1 MIIKTAGDGY
11 PKYFGRRLFFS
22 RIALLIIL
30 FVLNVKP
37 ALAQEMPV
45 LYGVSPP
52 EGHLGEELRLLL
64 DGDGFF
70 QLEALVSVNISGV
83 RIPFSN
89 YAIIDNQTIEVFL
102 RIPEQTPTGEQE
114 ISFIFENEFGLD
126 APFVVLE
133 PAGPSRESP
142 MLYGVSPQ
150 EGRPGEQLP
159 ITLDGEGLLQ
169 LGDPQAVVI
178 NGMDASL
185 LDYNLAS
192 DQGIEV
198 FVRIPED
205 APPGEGDISFFFEN
219 GDLNAYFVVVQPGA
233 PPPEGPP
240 APPREGLGLPSFRG
254 VFPQEGP
261 VESELRL
268 RLDGE
273 NLSQLG
279 ALQAVNIN
287 GVDIPILDYQ
297 IQSDQA
303 VETLVQVPADIPAGD
318 GQISFFFDNSAFE
331 APFTI
336 RAAIPPPRIPIEVI
350 VGVAVVAG
358 VIGFIGRGLF
368 RRPRSPAK
376 SPPQAPA
383 PPEFHFK
390 SHMDPGSQTIETT
403 GPSINADIDIRL
415 ITTLDHGVQYV
426 EVAQDSLTAE

>member
-1 MIIKTAGDGY
+1 VIIKTTGDNC
-11 PKYFGRRLFFS
+11 PKYWGRGLLFS
-22 RIALLIIL
+22 RIAFFLI
-30 FVLNVKP
+30 FCVLNFKP

-45 LYGVSPP
+45 LYGISPP

-70 QLEALVSVNISGV
+70 QLEVLVSVNISGV
-83 RIPFSN
+83 QIPFSN
-89 YAIIDNQTIEVFL
+89 YAIIDDQTIEVFL
-102 RIPEQTPTGEQE
+102 RIPEQTPTGEQK
-114 ISFIFENEFGLD
+114 ISFTFDNEFGLE
-126 APFVVLE
+126 ALFVVLE
-133 PAGPSRESP
+133 PSGSGQESP
-142 MLYGVSPQ
+142 LLYGVSPQ
-150 EGRPGEQLP
+150 EGHPGEQLP

-178 NGMDASL
+178 NGMDAAL

-192 DQGIEV
+192 DQVIEV
-198 FVRIPED
+198 FVRIPKD

-219 GDLNAYFVVVQPGA
+219 GDLNAYFVVIQPGA

-240 APPREGLGLPSFRG
+240 APPPEGPGPPSFRG
-254 VFPQEGP
+254 VFPREAR

-279 ALQAVNIN
+279 DLQAVNIN
-287 GVDIPILDYQ
+287 GVDIPVLDFQIL
-297 IQSDQA
+297 SDQA
-303 VETLVQVPADIPAGD
+303 IETLVQVPADIPAGD

-336 RAAIPPPRIPIEVI
+336 RPAIPPPRIPIEVI

-358 VIGFIGRGLF
+358 LLGFIGRGLF
-368 RRPRSPAK
+368 RKPRPPAK
-376 SPPQAPA
+376 SPPQAP

-415 ITTLDHGVQYV
+415 ITTLDYGVQNIEV
-426 EVAQDSLTAE
+426 EQDSLTAE